1 MESAAKYDVVR
12 RVISRT
18 ISRSS
23 VPAWCESF
31 SRRGRESANVDG
43 SWGIVGGD
51 EFKAEDEDEGG
62 ISAKAWKV

>member
-1 MESAAKYDVVR
+1 M
-12 RVISRT
+12 
-18 ISRSS
+18 
-23 VPAWCESF
+23 
-31 SRRGRESANVDG
+31 DG